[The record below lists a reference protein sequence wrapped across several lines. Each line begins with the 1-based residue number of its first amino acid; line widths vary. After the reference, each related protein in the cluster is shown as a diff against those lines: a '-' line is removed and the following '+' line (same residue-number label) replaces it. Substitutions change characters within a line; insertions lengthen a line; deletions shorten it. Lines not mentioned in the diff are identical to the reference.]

1 MMMSKSRGAPAR
13 AQDKGGKSGGD
24 AGVEIPDLSEFL
36 EKRDYTGATTLLE
49 HKRQANPGDVTN
61 LEWLAYAYFH
71 GGDPQRALDTYNDL
85 LRATD
90 DPDPTYHVFAAACLF
105 YLGRYT
111 EAEEEASRGP
121 NTKLQTRVLFHCA
134 HKRSDETKLMHY
146 HQQLSDSVEDQLS
159 LASIHY
165 LRSHFQEATDNYKR
179 LLLENREH
187 LALNAY
193 VALCYAKLDYYD
205 VSLEMLAVYMQAHP
219 DSALAVNLKACNTF
233 RLRDGKAAEAE
244 LRTLQEH
251 AGPGGSYTDND
262 LIRHNQVVFRGGEGA
277 LQVLPPL
284 AGVPPEARLNLV
296 VHHLRDGEP
305 YEAFAL
311 IKDLEPMTPQD
322 YILKGVVHATMGQ
335 IQGDDG
341 EHLKLAQQCFQIV
354 GASAS
359 ECDTIPGRQ
368 SMASC
373 FFLLRQFEDVLVYL
387 KSVAEFSK
395 EDDDFHWNFGIA
407 NAATGDYKAAEEALE
422 SVRDEGYRREYAY
435 LAWLAKTYINNGKA
449 KLAWEL
455 YAGLETNDDSFA
467 LLRVVADEGYRAG
480 AFYYA
485 CKAFDVLERLD
496 PVPEF
501 WEGKRGAAMGLFRA
515 IVAGEEPRETVRDI
529 VAMLRNTSNPQ
540 VEYFVRT
547 LTKWARENG
556 VQV

>member
-1 MMMSKSRGAPAR
+1 
-13 AQDKGGKSGGD
+13 
-24 AGVEIPDLSEFL
+24 
-36 EKRDYTGATTLLE
+36 
-49 HKRQANPGDVTN
+49 
-61 LEWLAYAYFH
+61 
-71 GGDPQRALDTYNDL
+71 
-85 LRATD
+85 
-90 DPDPTYHVFAAACLF
+90 
-105 YLGRYT
+105 
-111 EAEEEASRGP
+111 
-121 NTKLQTRVLFHCA
+121 
-134 HKRSDETKLMHY
+134 
-146 HQQLSDSVEDQLS
+146 
-159 LASIHY
+159 
-165 LRSHFQEATDNYKR
+165 
-179 LLLENREH
+179 
-187 LALNAY
+187 
-193 VALCYAKLDYYD
+193 
-205 VSLEMLAVYMQAHP
+205 
-219 DSALAVNLKACNTF
+219 
-233 RLRDGKAAEAE
+233 
-244 LRTLQEH
+244 
-251 AGPGGSYTDND
+251 
-262 LIRHNQVVFRGGEGA
+262 
-277 LQVLPPL
+277 
-284 AGVPPEARLNLV
+284 
-296 VHHLRDGEP
+296 
-305 YEAFAL
+305 
-311 IKDLEPMTPQD
+311 
-322 YILKGVVHATMGQ
+322 VHATMGQ

-467 LLRVVADEGYRAG
+467 LLRVVADECYRAG

-529 VAMLRNTSNPQ
+529 VAMLRNTSSPQ